1 VSKAIFVATGVTA
14 KGDREVFGFAI
25 GDSKEDAFWTAFLRS
40 VRARGLGGVCL
51 TMSDAHEARG
61 SLRRTAP
68 ASRAMAASPGRSQRH
83 QTGAS
88 PPP

>member
-1 VSKAIFVATGVTA
+1 
-14 KGDREVFGFAI
+14 
-25 GDSKEDAFWTAFLRS
+25 LRS